1 MSTEFESISRYIV
14 VCLLSGLIQKVNQFA
29 RDYILI
35 HYFAFIWSDDNFS
48 IDLANFKQIVKI
60 EKASPLKYCDTV
72 SKIRKKCAKCLL
84 FWIELFILIIGLRFT
99 WTPIKLFPYFFQHFF
114 LPFNLTAD
122 LVDLFAYFIFLNPNL
137 LFIATILMC

>member
-29 RDYILI
+29 RDYIGYNSGQ

-84 FWIELFILIIGLRFT
+84 F
-99 WTPIKLFPYFFQHFF
+99 
-114 LPFNLTAD
+114 
-122 LVDLFAYFIFLNPNL
+122 
-137 LFIATILMC
+137 